1 MSDSQSAFVKGKQI
15 MDGILVV
22 NEVVDEVR
30 RLQKEMLIFTV
41 DFEKA

>member
-1 MSDSQSAFVKGKQI
+1 

-22 NEVVDEVR
+22 NEAVDEVC

>member
-1 MSDSQSAFVKGKQI
+1 MDS
-15 MDGILVV
+15 ILVV